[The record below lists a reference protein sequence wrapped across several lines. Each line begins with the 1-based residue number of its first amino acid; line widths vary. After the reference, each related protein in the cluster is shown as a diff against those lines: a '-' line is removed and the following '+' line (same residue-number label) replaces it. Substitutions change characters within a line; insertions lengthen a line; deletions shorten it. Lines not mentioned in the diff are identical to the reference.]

1 MATPKTPEQALEK
14 FTSLVNTWKETL
26 SRLKESN
33 GHRNRIEYA
42 EMQIKIHDHSRRA
55 WLVAIKKRDAA
66 NAANSP
72 ASLESE
78 APEVA
83 PLSEV
88 PKGEAPKAEEPEQPK
103 PKKKAAKK
111 KAE

>member
-1 MATPKTPEQALEK
+1 MATPKTPEEALEK
-14 FTSLVNTWKETL
+14 FTSLVNNWKETL
-26 SRLKESN
+26 KRLKESN
-33 GHRNRIEYA
+33 GHRNRIKYA

-66 NAANSP
+66 AKPSP
-72 ASLESE
+72 VSLESK

-83 PLSEV
+83 PSSEV
-88 PKGEAPKAEEPEQPK
+88 PSEAPKTEK
-103 PKKKAAKK
+103 PKKKTPKK